1 MHIAVFLRSH
11 AGIVFE
17 ELYEMTL
24 GRERQV
30 ICDLNQAVIAELQEI
45 LCLFNLFFP
54 DIITDGY
61 SCFFF
66 KNTG

>member
-45 LCLFNLFFP
+45 LCLFNLFFR
-54 DIITDGY
+54 I
-61 SCFFF
+61 
-66 KNTG
+66 